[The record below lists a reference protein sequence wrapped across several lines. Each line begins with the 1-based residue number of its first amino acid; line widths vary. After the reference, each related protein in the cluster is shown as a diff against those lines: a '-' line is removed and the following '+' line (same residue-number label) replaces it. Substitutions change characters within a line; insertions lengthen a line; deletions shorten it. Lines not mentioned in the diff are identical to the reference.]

1 MIYIVQLK
9 QVHKVFVSC
18 PCLPARMGVYLSRVF
33 RCMHGSLHSVC
44 VCVCL
49 FPAQLLSIV
58 MSKLIRWVF
67 QCTGGDRLAP
77 NESIWDCLKVRVSVC
92 MCERVFS
99 IESQCVQYIWMISL
113 CVCVLNGKTL
123 LYVRKNNPPCECS
136 YGEMTLCLQTVHS
149 LNLPTCF

>member
-1 MIYIVQLK
+1 MHLK

-18 PCLPARMGVYLSRVF
+18 PCLLVRIGVYLLCVF
-33 RCMHGSLHSVC
+33 RCMIGSLHSVC

-92 MCERVFS
+92 MSVRVFS
-99 IESQCVQYIWMISL
+99 
-113 CVCVLNGKTL
+113 N
-123 LYVRKNNPPCECS
+123 
-136 YGEMTLCLQTVHS
+136 
-149 LNLPTCF
+149 